1 VIEEL
6 LQAFINITMP
16 IDGAFNYL
24 EVNDG
29 LLLQQLMAAEY
40 NLANYTS
47 ISSQFHRLSFRQS
60 AFKSAHDTSKTQ
72 KSHGQVFE
80 LSLLPIKEHLLMKL

>member
-1 VIEEL
+1 MIEEL

-29 LLLQQLMAAEY
+29 LLLQQLMAAERY
-40 NLANYTS
+40 NFVVLIHFLY
-47 ISSQFHRLSFRQS
+47 QFSF
-60 AFKSAHDTSKTQ
+60 D
-72 KSHGQVFE
+72 
-80 LSLLPIKEHLLMKL
+80 